1 MRFTSDTDD
10 CNQRN
15 IKQDKAIIILFHVSI
30 ILIKKLDNI
39 VTPYIQ
45 DVIRATS
52 VVDENNWYEIWNIN
66 MGFYDKEK
74 DYVVEADN
82 FLDFFQY
89 LLKN

>member
-1 MRFTSDTDD
+1 
-10 CNQRN
+10 
-15 IKQDKAIIILFHVSI
+15 
-30 ILIKKLDNI
+30 
-39 VTPYIQ
+39 
-45 DVIRATS
+45 
-52 VVDENNWYEIWNIN
+52 